1 MKRFIMFFIILL
13 TIIMKICI
21 DFIQIYHKL
30 LTIGTEA
37 ELLLRKTI
45 IQAKLNEKGNYGM
58 F

>member
-1 MKRFIMFFIILL
+1 MKTFIMFVIILL
-13 TIIMKICI
+13 TIIINI
-21 DFIQIYHKL
+21 SINFIQICHKL

-45 IQAKLNEKGNYGM
+45 IQAKLNERGNYGI

>member
-1 MKRFIMFFIILL
+1 
-13 TIIMKICI
+13 MKICI